1 VVIVPAERT
10 AEVHRRRRWGGLG
23 PYCIKLEE
31 ENTVE
36 EAVAPPARVLTP
48 VCIIYLGTVVPPP
61 LFLIIFPLGHLH
73 SPDRER
79 GQGRGQ
85 SFLSL
90 LPGKITFL
98 HGIFLG
104 FSRILLESSLPVMIE
119 FYKK

>member
-1 VVIVPAERT
+1 MIVPAERA

-31 ENTVE
+31 EDAVE
-36 EAVAPPARVLTP
+36 EVADPPARVLTP
-48 VCIIYLGTVVPPP
+48 VGIIYLGADVPPP
-61 LFLIIFPLGHLH
+61 LSLLILPLGHLH

-85 SFLSL
+85 SLLSL

-98 HGIFLG
+98 HGPF
-104 FSRILLESSLPVMIE
+104 F
-119 FYKK
+119 